1 MRVDEAERPD
11 PDRLLAATARAERAR
26 FKLYFGAAPGVGKTY
41 AMLEGA
47 RRLLAAGV
55 DVVVGCVETHGRSET
70 AAMLVGL
77 PELPRQAIDHR
88 GIVLGEFDLAAA
100 LARRPAVIL
109 IDELA
114 HSNAPGS
121 VHLKRWQDVIDLLDA
136 GIEVH
141 ATLNVQHVESLR
153 DVVEQI
159 TGIRVQETVPD
170 AVTRSTGT
178 GPGAPSA
185 AMRAV
190 TASRRASERGPWLVP
205 DEVSAL

>member
-1 MRVDEAERPD
+1 MGTRDDDARPD
-11 PDRLLAATARAERAR
+11 PDGLLAAGARADRAR

-47 RRLLAAGV
+47 RRLRAAGV

-70 AAMLVGL
+70 AAMLAGL
-77 PELPRQAIDHR
+77 PELPRQAVDHR

-121 VHLKRWQDVIDLLDA
+121 VHLKRWQDVVELLDA
-136 GIEVH
+136 GIEVQIGR
-141 ATLNVQHVESLR
+141 AHV
-153 DVVEQI
+153 
-159 TGIRVQETVPD
+159 
-170 AVTRSTGT
+170 
-178 GPGAPSA
+178 
-185 AMRAV
+185 
-190 TASRRASERGPWLVP
+190 
-205 DEVSAL
+205 